1 MSAKT
6 INPQF
11 YLGVA
16 FATLSIVALVLLF
29 VLVSE
34 KTISDLGTSDND
46 SDSDSDRY
54 FNDYDIN
61 SWQESSKNLI
71 EICCT
76 WGEELA
82 DEELTFMI
90 RDEGD
95 DTNQESVNYQDM
107 DSSTSK
113 NNAVRNA
120 AKEWD
125 QKINGLTFREVQN
138 RYDADIEIR
147 FRESGGEAA
156 GMTRNLFDRFGLITK
171 SFITIYERE
180 FPFGFGEDQIEQIAK
195 HEIGHALGLGHANFN
210 DSLMSTHVHYGT
222 GNISTCETQA
232 VYEANHWKLNHID
245 DSTNYRIYQPN
256 SNYLE
261 CKNNA

>member
-16 FATLSIVALVLLF
+16 FATLSIVVLVLLLA
-29 VLVSE
+29 LVSE
-34 KTISDLGTSDND
+34 KTISDSKTNG
-46 SDSDSDRY
+46 SDRY
-54 FNDYDIN
+54 FNDYDMN
-61 SWQESSKNLI
+61 SWQDSSKNLI
-71 EICCT
+71 KICCT

-82 DEELTFMI
+82 DGELTFMI

-95 DTNQESVNYQDM
+95 NINQESVNYQSM
-107 DSSTSK
+107 DSSTPK
-113 NNAVRNA
+113 NNAVRDA
-120 AKEWD
+120 IKEWD
-125 QKINGLTFREVQN
+125 LKINGLTFKEVQN
-138 RYDADIEIR
+138 RYYADIEIR

-156 GMTRNLFDRFGLITK
+156 GLTRNLFDRFGLITK
-171 SFITIYERE
+171 SFINIYERD

-222 GNISTCETQA
+222 GIISTCESQA
-232 VYEANHWKLNHID
+232 VYEANHWKLNHRGD
-245 DSTNYRIYQPN
+245 NTNYSIYQPN

-261 CKNNA
+261 CKNNT